1 MSSSPSPTER
11 TDLLAQAFSTII
23 ESVGENIERPGL
35 KKTPKRAALAFE
47 FFTKGYDQTVASVVN
62 DAIFEVS
69 TEQDEMVIVKDIDIF
84 SLCEHHLV
92 PFFGKCHIGY
102 LPRGK
107 VIGIS
112 KLARIAEMFARR
124 LQIQEN
130 LTHQI
135 AQAISDSINPSGVG
149 VVIEATHMCMVMR
162 GAQKTEAVTV
172 TSSMLGDF
180 RNDPRTRQEFM
191 NHLSRGTSR

>member
-1 MSSSPSPTER
+1 
-11 TDLLAQAFSTII
+11 
-23 ESVGENIERPGL
+23 
-35 KKTPKRAALAFE
+35 
-47 FFTKGYDQTVASVVN
+47 
-62 DAIFEVS
+62 
-69 TEQDEMVIVKDIDIF
+69 F

-135 AQAISDSINPSGVG
+135 AEAISDSIHPSGVG